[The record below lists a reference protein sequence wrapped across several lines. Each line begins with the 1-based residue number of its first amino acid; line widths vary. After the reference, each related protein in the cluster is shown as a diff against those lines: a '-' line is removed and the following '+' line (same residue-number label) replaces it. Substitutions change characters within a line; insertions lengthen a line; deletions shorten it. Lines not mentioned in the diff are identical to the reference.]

1 MRRQIFLFQHFPEF
15 SLGLGRNMVG
25 IRGKLSKKV
34 ISSGSD
40 CKPAPFPPLVP
51 CPSSKLQVS
60 IPFPGVLEERS
71 VANVYLSLQALGDS
85 V

>member
-1 MRRQIFLFQHFPEF
+1 MRKEIFLFQHFPEL
-15 SLGLGRNMVG
+15 SLGLGRNMGG

-34 ISSGSD
+34 SSSGSD
-40 CKPAPFPPLVP
+40 CKPAPFPALVP

-71 VANVYLSLQALGDS
+71 VANVYSSSQALGDS
-85 V
+85 L